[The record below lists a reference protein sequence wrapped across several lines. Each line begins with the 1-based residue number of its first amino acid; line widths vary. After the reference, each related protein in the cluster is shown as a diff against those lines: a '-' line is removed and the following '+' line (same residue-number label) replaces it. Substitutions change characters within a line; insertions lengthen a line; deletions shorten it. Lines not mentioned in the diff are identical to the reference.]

1 MIEATSTASNANATE
16 ELYHTNLLRLQAE
29 QLLSESILPLCS
41 QTGYLDKEVKWC
53 KDVQEYIETV
63 RNTIRKVNAVD
74 LSPSDVKLKQNQKE
88 AESDITVKLS
98 EQKFWIELQSDKA
111 KRHLESYNK
120 SSDDNDTDQAKDDWS
135 FHFPGGEH
143 LQTSTINSYA
153 AYGAGLTTA
162 TANANVTPTVD
173 LAVLLPA
180 KNRND
185 DDDAD
190 AMISGKDYMN
200 GRYFDV
206 RFLPSC
212 DDTANF
218 SMDLIFILY
227 KIMKIMDI

>member
-1 MIEATSTASNANATE
+1 MSEANSTASNANATE

-53 KDVQEYIETV
+53 RDVQEYIETV
-63 RNTIRKVNAVD
+63 RNTIHKVNAVD
-74 LSPSDVKLKQNQKE
+74 LSPNDVKLRQQNQKE
-88 AESDITVKLS
+88 VESVITTKLS

-120 SSDDNDTDQAKDDWS
+120 SSNDIDKDQAKDAWS

-143 LQTSTINSYA
+143 LQTSSINSYA

-162 TANANVTPTVD
+162 TANANVIPTVD
-173 LAVLLPA
+173 LAVLLPT

-185 DDDAD
+185 NDEAD

-206 RFLPSC
+206 RF
-212 DDTANF
+212 
-218 SMDLIFILY
+218 
-227 KIMKIMDI
+227 